1 MSSLNIKQ
9 GSDAHFPDYPLASP
23 SNNEIDLLN
32 LISVLWRAKKTVMA
46 VVFGFAMAFARAVGE
61 YGSVIFI
68 AGNMPMVSE
77 ITPLIIIGK
86 LEQYDYA
93 GATAVASVML
103 LISFILPQKW
113 TSAAVVTPPEPVQ
126 WQELEK
132 SFTKLRVLDLDIKI
146 DRTEAFNL
154 FIKKFQ
160 SVSLLEE
167 YLRSSPYVMDQLKE
181 AKIDELDLHRAIV
194 ALSEKMKA
202 VDDNASKKKDEPS
215 LYTSWTLSFTA
226 PTSEEAQTVLSGYI
240 DYISALVVKESIEN
254 VRNKLEIK
262 TQFEKEKLAQDRIK
276 TKNQLDANIQRLNY
290 SLDIANAAGIKKPVY
305 SNGQAV
311 KDDPDFS
318 ISLGAD
324 GIERKLEIE
333 KAVTDVAELNGELR
347 NRQYLVEQLTKANIN
362 DVNFTPFK
370 YQLSPSLPVKKD
382 GPGKAI
388 IVILS
393 ALIGGM
399 VACGSVL
406 LRYAMASRKQDAMMA
421 DHLV

>member
-9 GSDAHFPDYPLASP
+9 GSEAHFPEYPLASP
-23 SNNEIDLLN
+23 SNNEIDLLS
-32 LISVLWRAKKTVMA
+32 LIEVLWRAKKTVMA
-46 VVFGFAMAFARAVGE
+46 VVFAFAC
-61 YGSVIFI
+61 
-68 AGNMPMVSE
+68 AG
-77 ITPLIIIGK
+77 
-86 LEQYDYA
+86 
-93 GATAVASVML
+93 L

-113 TSAAVVTPPEPVQ
+113 TSSAVITPAEAIQ
-126 WQELEK
+126 WQDLEK
-132 SFTKLRVLDLDIKI
+132 TFTKLRVLDLDVNI
-146 DRTEAFNL
+146 DRGAFNL

-240 DYISALVVKESIEN
+240 DYISVLVVKESIEN

-262 TQFEKEKLAQDRIK
+262 TQFEKAKLAQDRIK
-276 TKNQLDANIQRLNY
+276 MKNQLDANIQRLNY

-370 YQLSPSLPVKKD
+370 YQLRPSLPVKKD

-399 VACGSVL
+399 VACGGVL
-406 LRYAMASRKQDAMMA
+406 LRHAMASRKQDAMMA

>member
-9 GSDAHFPDYPLASP
+9 GSDSHFPDYHLASP

-32 LISVLWRAKKTVMA
+32 LIDVLWRAKKTIMA
-46 VVFGFAMAFARAVGE
+46 VVFAFAC
-61 YGSVIFI
+61 
-68 AGNMPMVSE
+68 AG
-77 ITPLIIIGK
+77 
-86 LEQYDYA
+86 
-93 GATAVASVML
+93 L

-113 TSAAVVTPPEPVQ
+113 ISSAVITPAEAVQ
-126 WQELEK
+126 WQDLEK
-132 SFTKLRVLDLDIKI
+132 TFTKLHVLDLDVNI
-146 DRTEAFNL
+146 DRGSVFNL

-202 VDDNASKKKDEPS
+202 IDDNASKKKDEPT

-226 PTSEEAQTVLSGYI
+226 PTSEEAQTVLAGYI
-240 DYISALVVKESIEN
+240 DYISTLVVKESLEN

-276 TKNQLDANIQRLNY
+276 TRNHLDANIQRLNY

-311 KDDPDFS
+311 KDDPEFS

-333 KAVTDVAELNGELR
+333 KAVTDVAELNGDLR
-347 NRQYLVEQLTKANIN
+347 NRQYLVEQLTKANVS

-370 YQLSPSLPVKKD
+370 YQLRPSLPVKKD

-388 IVILS
+388 IVILA
-393 ALIGGM
+393 ALVGGM

-406 LRYAMASRKQDAMMA
+406 LRYAMASRKQDAMMEG
-421 DHLV
+421 HLV